1 MDEYQKRLSEMLAVI
16 SATSD
21 IRARSQLMKIYWNCK
36 HAYDEI
42 SRESV
47 ECRRLQKVTLKYTE
61 SVAKFEQSVAELEQW
76 ATFAKLLY

>member
-1 MDEYQKRLSEMLAVI
+1 MDEYQKRLSELLGVI
-16 SATSD
+16 TATED

-36 HAYDEI
+36 SAYDEI

-47 ECRRLQKVTLKYTE
+47 ECRRLQKVTPKYTE
-61 SVAKFEQSVAELEQW
+61 SVAKFEQSVAELEHW

>member
-1 MDEYQKRLSEMLAVI
+1 MDEHQQRLSELLAVI

-36 HAYDEI
+36 QAYDDI

-47 ECRRLQKVTLKYTE
+47 ECRRLQKVTPKYTE
-61 SVAKFEQSVAELEQW
+61 LVQKFEKSVSELEQW

>member
-1 MDEYQKRLSEMLAVI
+1 MDYEKRLDDLLALI
-16 SATSD
+16 RQTDD

-36 HAYDEI
+36 KILDDI

-47 ECRRLQKVTLKYTE
+47 ECKRLQRVTLKYTE
-61 SVAKFEQSVAELEQW
+61 LQKKFEDSVTELEQW

>member
-1 MDEYQKRLSEMLAVI
+1 MDEHQQRLSELLAVI
-16 SATSD
+16 NATSD

-36 HAYDEI
+36 SAYDEI

-47 ECRRLQKVTLKYTE
+47 ECRRLQKVTPKYTE
-61 SVAKFEQSVAELEQW
+61 LVAKFEQSVAELEQW